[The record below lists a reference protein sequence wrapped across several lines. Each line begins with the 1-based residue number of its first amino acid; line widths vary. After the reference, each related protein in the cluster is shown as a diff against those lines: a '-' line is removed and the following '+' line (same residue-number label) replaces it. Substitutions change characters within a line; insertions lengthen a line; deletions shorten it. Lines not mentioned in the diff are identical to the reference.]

1 MVVGRIYSSIQVLN
15 FHATQKLGAGTI
27 YKTITV
33 QGAEQTARRRFPAR
47 PLYRGLRQARGS

>member
-33 QGAEQTARRRFPAR
+33 QGVEQTARRRFPAG
-47 PLYRGLRQARGS
+47 PLY